1 MRGRKSTLLLLAIG
15 LMWGGGTSGWAA
27 EQSPAKEA
35 AKAPDIQKEVVA
47 RVGERVI
54 TLEEFNRVLP
64 RDPQNPQAT
73 LSPAQKKAHLER
85 WVHSVLFHEEAKRLR
100 LQERPEVAARIE
112 EAVAQV
118 LIGEYLRLYVAEKA
132 RVEESEVKAYW
143 EAHPQEFTTP
153 LQVRARHLLV
163 ATSEG
168 AEAEKKARRRAE
180 EILARV
186 RAGEDFAKL
195 AAELSED
202 AATKEKGGD
211 LGFFAKGKMAPEFEA
226 AAFAAKA
233 GEAVGPVKTTY
244 GFHLIKVEEI
254 REPILRPFEVV
265 KQPLQKRLVR
275 ERQQML
281 VSALLKEIK
290 GRIPTETNIGLFDIE
305 E

>member
-1 MRGRKSTLLLLAIG
+1 MFEFALPWIFLLA
-15 LMWGGGTSGWAA
+15 
-27 EQSPAKEA
+27 P
-35 AKAPDIQKEVVA
+35 
-47 RVGERVI
+47 
-54 TLEEFNRVLP
+54 LP
-64 RDPQNPQAT
+64 WLLRRRNPQ
-73 LSPAQKKAHLER
+73 SGNP
-85 WVHSVLFHEEAKRLR
+85 
-100 LQERPEVAARIE
+100 
-112 EAVAQV
+112 
-118 LIGEYLRLYVAEKA
+118 LYF
-132 RVEESEVKAYW
+132 
-143 EAHPQEFTTP
+143 PP
-153 LQVRARHLLV
+153 L
-163 ATSEG
+163 
-168 AEAEKKARRRAE
+168 
-180 EILARV
+180 
-186 RAGEDFAKL
+186 AKL